1 MLVCDWVTI
10 LEIEPAIFGIFH
22 MPVGTEITLMHENG
36 NKYFVLTDI
45 GEILGTVRHTKA
57 HHKHRHR
64 HKLDVSIQQC
74 LKECVPSVPIKVSSY
89 LIIIK

>member
-10 LEIEPAIFGIFH
+10 LEIELAIFGIFD

-57 HHKHRHR
+57 YQGTPRHR
-64 HKLDVSIQQC
+64 KFDRNT
-74 LKECVPSVPIKVSSY
+74 VPLEIGTA
-89 LIIIK
+89 